1 MSWSAL
7 RQAAIY
13 NIYNC
18 VYVCVGGWYRAVWG
32 RVTEREWA
40 EGECRGLK
48 GAIIQQAQW
57 ALCAGGHSVTVGR
70 GAGQRAAPCHNVF
83 QHSAGEREEKRRC
96 KTDSIDTPSRRSAF
110 FKVLEAVSQFT
121 CRMRFFIFIH
131 PNIFKVFNILIIIDV
146 SFCRV

>member
-1 MSWSAL
+1 MYPPSSQCVSWSAL

-83 QHSAGEREEKRRC
+83 QHTAQERGRRGGGARLTRLILLHVVQLSSKFWRLLVSLHAG
-96 KTDSIDTPSRRSAF
+96 
-110 FKVLEAVSQFT
+110 
-121 CRMRFFIFIH
+121 
-131 PNIFKVFNILIIIDV
+131 
-146 SFCRV
+146 